1 MAEKDLSFQAL
12 TGFTPEVQDI
22 SRQRELA
29 KLLLQKSM
37 QENKGQMIGNIYVP
51 SHPLEHIASAY
62 EGYRA
67 NQLMKEADLKQ
78 QQLAEQLRQE
88 TIQDYGRLQEAIQ
101 GRPAQEE
108 ILATPQNLPQGQT
121 LVDDEGRPTLVQ
133 AKREAAAPDYAK
145 ALRIGME
152 SRSPL
157 IQSIGGQ
164 MLAETIKPQKIGP
177 EESLVKFNAQTG
189 KYETIVKGQ
198 DKYHAPIS
206 VDTGTTVQLR
216 DPKDPTKVIATI
228 PKAKLGGN
236 TLPEGATKQVTG
248 AVNMVDAINNYQKIV
263 NKYDGLALKPTT
275 RAELSNAYN
284 NMMLQAKEAYN
295 LGVLNGPDLDILRG
309 VVQDPNTFKGA
320 LVDTKMLIG
329 QSDALGETA
338 RNTINNAY
346 GIHNVEVPAY
356 VKSKLTEIPTN
367 KPKPV
372 VNTAKPASSATPG
385 KPKFRF
391 NIQTGEWEMGS

>member
-1 MAEKDLSFQAL
+1 MAEKNLSFQAI

-29 KLLLQKSM
+29 KMLLQRGM
-37 QENKGQMIGNIYVP
+37 QENKGQMVGNIYVP
-51 SHPLEHIASAY
+51 SHPLEHLAGAY
-62 EGYRA
+62 ESYRA

-88 TIQDYGRLQEAIQ
+88 TIADYGRLQEAIQ
-101 GRPAQEE
+101 GRPAQQE
-108 ILATPQNLPQGQT
+108 ILATPENLPQGQT
-121 LVDDEGRPTLVQ
+121 LVDDEGRPTLIQ
-133 AKREAAAPDYAK
+133 AKREAAAPDFAK

-228 PKAKLGGN
+228 PKSKLGGN
-236 TLPEGATKQVTG
+236 NLPEGATKQVTG
-248 AVNMVDAINNYQKIV
+248 AVNMVDAINNYQSVLK
-263 NKYDGLALKPTT
+263 KYNGLALAPTT

-295 LGVLNGPDLDILRG
+295 LGVLNGPDYEILQS
-309 VVQDPNTFKGA
+309 VVKDPNSFKGT
-320 LVDTKMLIG
+320 LVDTNMLIG
-329 QSDALGETA
+329 QSNALGRTA
-338 RNTINNAY
+338 RSTINNAY

-356 VKSKLTEIPTN
+356 VKGKLSELPSEETKPTVKIE
-367 KPKPV
+367 KPKANAPV
-372 VNTAKPASSATPG
+372 G